1 MPNIVT
7 DHFVQNDS
15 GLVENRIVSNNRWNN
30 QRESLEYTYQGLNS
44 SQVYTPSQT
53 TTISDSSR
61 YVKDISLH
69 AYMREIPI
77 DFVSFSNRPNRRVY
91 FFFDDVEVTNLIQK
105 PNVIELD
112 DEVSVLSLIRSDA
125 TLSSN
130 VQATRDSIIIG
141 AFQAE
146 VLFTERANNGN
157 TIVYTT
163 HFRNRNNT
171 PANGEYRSIVTGNGV
186 SRIYNNNPGQT
197 TFLANV
203 VSFKHFSGVGRST
216 SNGTTI
222 TLSMDASTTDNYY
235 FGNVISIMGCQNPG
249 QTANIV
255 SYNGQWR
262 RATVSPALEDII
274 PNANLIYSIGDSRI
288 RYASDTDV
296 SHYTT
301 EKGFIGGTFHVPGPI
316 KSQSTYRF
324 RTGERIFSIMD
335 NPTND
340 AEDSTT
346 RSYYKFNSAGLDITS
361 QQLVINTVTEQ
372 FRVTA
377 NVTIDNRIANER
389 CGRDPIAQSFYVSEV
404 DYPKGI
410 FVPFIDVY
418 FRNKG
423 TLPIE
428 MQIRPMVNGFPS
440 SKDILPNAIAI
451 LESEDVVTS
460 ELPDVNDSDTRTR
473 FTFVS
478 PVYLL
483 PGQEY
488 AIVLITN
495 DYDYDV
501 YVSELGEKIIG
512 TERLVSQQ
520 PYLGSF
526 FKSQSTTTY
535 TPIQSDDLMF
545 VVHKC
550 IFQTEGSVVFHEKK
564 DPFYS
569 RPRWNPRLSSNLV
582 FDAFEVQ
589 SDSIELPGTGLAFS
603 YRAINNGSRQVM
615 DDYVSFK
622 PETKTFIDQRKF
634 MSGQDIPTNTFD
646 MRVDL
651 STTDTD
657 ISPIIYKEK
666 QNMIAIRTMINN
678 LHFDQRA
685 LKIVSSG
692 NNYTT
697 QNTSVSISSSLS
709 GSGANAKVY
718 IRPDQFNRGQI
729 GGLILDGLGSSY
741 YDNVSI
747 TITSTD
753 ANSGNA
759 LLSFQ
764 AETEKSGGP
773 ARAKYISRT
782 VTLAPEFDAGDL
794 RVFLTA
800 IKPPEA
806 NIQVYYK
813 VRNSYDNE
821 PISQKPWTRMVER
834 QGIITYSTNLNPI
847 ELEFR
852 PSLSSNTIVYS
863 TNNATFDTFNQFKIK
878 IVLAST
884 DTVLTKIPYVYDM
897 IATALPGEE

>member
-1 MPNIVT
+1 MPNIV
-7 DHFVQNDS
+7 DHFISEDT
-15 GLVENRIVSNNRWNN
+15 GLIENRIISNNRWNA
-30 QRESLEYTYQGLNS
+30 QREQLEYTYQGVNS
-44 SQVYTPSQT
+44 SQVYTPPQT

-61 YVKDISLH
+61 YIKDISLH
-69 AYMREIPI
+69 AYMREIDI
-77 DFVSFSNRPNRRVY
+77 DFVSINNRPNRRVY
-91 FFFDDVEVTNLIQK
+91 FYFDDVDVTNLIQK
-105 PNVIELD
+105 PNIIELD
-112 DEVSVLSLIRSDA
+112 DEVSFLSLIRSDA
-125 TLSSN
+125 SLSSN

-141 AFQAE
+141 AFQAD

-163 HFRNRNNT
+163 QFRNRNNT

-186 SRIYNNNPGQT
+186 SKIYNNNPGDTQ
-197 TFLANV
+197 FVANV
-203 VSFKHFSGVGRST
+203 VSFKHFSGRGRST

-222 TLSMDASTTDNYY
+222 TLSLDASTTDNYY

-255 SYNGQWR
+255 SYNGRWR

-274 PNANLIYSIGDSRI
+274 PNADFTYSIGDSRI
-288 RYASDTDV
+288 PYSSDTDV
-296 SHYTT
+296 SHYTS
-301 EKGFIGGTFHVPGPI
+301 EKGFIAGTFHVPGPR
-316 KSQSTYRF
+316 KSLSTYRF
-324 RTGERIFSIMD
+324 RTGERIFSITD
-335 NPTND
+335 NPNND

-346 RSYYKFNSAGLDITS
+346 RSYYKFNSAGLDLTS

-377 NVTIDNRIANER
+377 NVTITDRIANER
-389 CGRDPIAQSFYVSEV
+389 CGRDPIAQSFYVSEK

-418 FRNKG
+418 FKNKG

-428 MQIRPMVNGFPS
+428 MQIRPMINGFPS

-451 LESEDVVTS
+451 LEAEDVVTS
-460 ELPDVNDSDTRTR
+460 ELPDVTDSDTRTR

-495 DYDYDV
+495 DYAYDV

-512 TERLVSQQ
+512 TDRIVSQQ
-520 PYLGSF
+520 PYLGSM

-564 DPFYS
+564 DPFFV
-569 RPRWNPRLSSNLV
+569 RPRWDPNFNANLV
-582 FDAFEVQ
+582 FDSFEVQ
-589 SDSIELPGTGLAFS
+589 SDIVELPGTSVDFS
-603 YRAINNGSRQVM
+603 YRAINYATKETM
-615 DDYVSFK
+615 DDYVTFK
-622 PETKTFIDQRKF
+622 PETKTFIDQRKV
-634 MSGQDIPTNTFD
+634 MAGPDIFRNTFD
-646 MRVDL
+646 MKLNL
-651 STTDTD
+651 STDDTD
-657 ISPIIYKEK
+657 ISPVIYKEK

-678 LHFDQRA
+678 LPFARHA
-685 LKIVSSG
+685 IKIISSG
-692 NNYTT
+692 NNYTS
-697 QNTSVSISSSLS
+697 QNTSVSITSPLS
-709 GSGANAKVY
+709 GEGGNTKVY
-718 IRPDQFNRGQI
+718 IKPDQFNRGQI
-729 GGLILDGLGSSY
+729 GGLIIDGIGSSY

-747 TITSTD
+747 SISSTD

-764 AETEKSGGP
+764 SETDKSGGP
-773 ARAKYISRT
+773 AEAKYISRT

-794 RVFLTA
+794 RVYLTA
-800 IKPPEA
+800 VKPPEA

-821 PISQKPWTRMVER
+821 PISQKPWTRMVYR
-834 QGIITYSTNLNPI
+834 QGIINYSTNLNPI

-878 IVLAST
+878 IVLASS